1 MLYVATVA
9 THSERYLPV
18 LDKMLEDKG
27 IKLEKLGFGKKYV
40 GHFMKDLEMLE
51 FLKDK
56 KDDDIVVF
64 VDGFDSLIFADREE
78 IIEKFEK
85 SGKKLLLS
93 VENVRNSFLTHSY
106 NFQKV
111 LGKFVN
117 TGLYMGYAGY
127 MRQFLEKMYSQDY
140 NKKSNQ
146 KTWSKFINSKEHDFD
161 LSHFGV
167 DIESELFLNDSPT
180 CKNNF
185 KLQDHRIELNT
196 GKKPAFM
203 QGNGCVDMNYIIN
216 DLGYEKSNI
225 HTDTFTKDKWKY
237 NWKAVTS
244 TYPILKLFIGC
255 ILLGIA
261 LIITMFFIYRRIRK
275 NEIYEMT
282 FH

>member
-27 IKLEKLGFGKKYV
+27 IKLEKLGFGKKYI
-40 GHFMKDLEMLE
+40 GHFVKDLEMIE

-56 KDDDIVVF
+56 KEDDIIIF
-64 VDGFDSLIFADREE
+64 VDGFDSLILGDKEE

-93 VENVRNSFLTHSY
+93 VENVRTSFLTHSY

-127 MRQFLEKMYSQDY
+127 MRDFLNTMYSHDY

-146 KTWSKFINSKEHDFD
+146 KTWSKFINSKEHSFD
-161 LSHFGV
+161 LSQFGI
-167 DIESELFLNDSPT
+167 DIDSELFLNNSFT
-180 CKNNF
+180 CGNKF
-185 KLQDHRIELNT
+185 KLKNHRIELNT
-196 GKKPAFM
+196 GVKPVFI

-216 DLGYEKSNI
+216 DLGYQKSNI
-225 HTDTFTKDKWKY
+225 HTNTFTKDKWKH
-237 NWKAVTS
+237 NWNAITS
-244 TYPILKLFIGC
+244 TYPILKLFIAC
-255 ILLGIA
+255 VTLCVV
-261 LIITMFFIYRRIRK
+261 LIITMVFIYRVIRT

>member
-1 MLYVATVA
+1 MLYVVTVA

-27 IKLEKLGFGKKYV
+27 MKLEKLGFGKKYI
-40 GHFMKDLEMLE
+40 GHFMKDLEMIE

-56 KDDDIVVF
+56 KDEDIVIF
-64 VDGFDSLIFADREE
+64 VDGFDSLILGDKEE
-78 IIEKFEK
+78 IIKKFEK

-93 VENVRNSFLTHSY
+93 VENVRSSFLLHSY

-117 TGLYMGYAGY
+117 TGLYIGYVGY
-127 MRQFLEKMYSQDY
+127 MRDFLESMYSQDY

-146 KTWSKFINSKEHDFD
+146 KTWSKFINSKEHSFD
-161 LSHFGV
+161 LSDFGV
-167 DIESELFLNDSPT
+167 DIDSELFLNDSPT
-180 CKNNF
+180 CSNKF
-185 KLQDHRIELNT
+185 KLKNHRIELNN
-196 GKKPAFM
+196 GVKPVFM

-216 DLGYEKSNI
+216 DLGYESSNI
-225 HTDTFTKDKWKY
+225 HKDTFTKDKLKY
-237 NWKAVTS
+237 SFQAVTS
-244 TYPILKLFIGC
+244 TYPILKLFVGC
-255 ILLGIA
+255 IILGIS
-261 LIITMFFIYRRIRK
+261 LIITMIFIYRRIRR

>member
-1 MLYVATVA
+1 
-9 THSERYLPV
+9 
-18 LDKMLEDKG
+18 MLEDKG

-56 KDDDIVVF
+56 KEDDIVIF
-64 VDGFDSLIFADREE
+64 VDGFDSLILGDKEE
-78 IIEKFEK
+78 IIEKFQK

-93 VENVRNSFLTHSY
+93 VENVRSSFLLHSY

-117 TGLYMGYAGY
+117 TGLYIGYAGY

-146 KTWSKFINSKEHDFD
+146 KTWSKFINSKDHDFD
-161 LSHFGV
+161 LSGFGV
-167 DIESELFLNDSPT
+167 DIDSELFLNDSPT
-180 CKNNF
+180 CNNKFELKNHR
-185 KLQDHRIELNT
+185 LQLKS
-196 GKKPAFM
+196 GSKPVFI
-203 QGNGCVDMNYIIN
+203 QGNGCVDMDYIIN
-216 DLGYEKSNI
+216 DLGYESSNI
-225 HTDTFTKDKWKY
+225 HKDTFTKDKLKY
-237 NWKAVTS
+237 SFQAVTS
-244 TYPILKLFIGC
+244 TYPILKLFVGC
-255 ILLGIA
+255 IILGIS
-261 LIITMFFIYRRIRK
+261 LIVLMIFIYRKIRR